1 MNEFVTD
8 GYELGWDAEIE
19 NEGQEFVVAE
29 DGDYG
34 FTVIGF
40 ERGRFEGSKKM
51 PPCNQA
57 KLSIKLDMPGGENC
71 VIKHNLFLHTKTEWK
86 LCEFFTAIG
95 QRKHGQKT
103 AMNWNAVNG
112 AHGRCRVSKRSFVS
126 KEGKTIWTNDID
138 KFYEPDESDLPYT
151 FGQQAPAQPAAYQP
165 QAYPQ
170 PQYQQPYAQ
179 PPVQPQAY
187 PQPAQAPA
195 GYVPGK
201 F

>member
-1 MNEFVTD
+1 MSEYVNE
-8 GYELGWDAEIE
+8 GYELSWDAEIE

-29 DGDYG
+29 EGDYG
-34 FTVIGF
+34 FTVTGF
-40 ERGRFEGSKKM
+40 ERARFEGSKKM

-57 KLSIKLDMPGGENC
+57 KLSIKLDMPNGENC

-95 QRKHGQKT
+95 LRKHGQR
-103 AMNWNAVNG
+103 ASMNWNAVNG

-151 FGQQAPAQPAAYQP
+151 LGQQKPVQMPYQG
-165 QAYPQ
+165 QQ
-170 PQYQQPYAQ
+170 MYQQPSTPA
-179 PPVQPQAY
+179 PVQQNS
-187 PQPAQAPA
+187 A